1 MGIEVEARYLV
12 PDRVLFDKL
21 LRLESLGG
29 YTLTPQGT
37 LKIMDHYL
45 DTKGRALTHQG
56 WACRLRSQ
64 DGAWMV
70 TLKGPKE
77 VQGSIVSRSELEM
90 PLARRLDDIAR
101 WPHGELRE
109 RARELTSGLPLR
121 RLLTIRQIRHSYLVS
136 EGPRQVAE
144 LSLDVVYTSGKG
156 TRHRYY
162 MLECELLE
170 QGQVTDLERLNE
182 LFVKSCYL
190 IPEAR
195 SKLQRALE
203 LIELGSSADE
213 GLLHTGEPMTVET
226 LCERYDLNLPQ
237 AMHVAN
243 LADALYERLQP
254 LHQLAESRRPLL
266 HVAALLHNVG
276 ETTDRA
282 ERHIVSRDI
291 ILRQP
296 ITGLDEEAQAIVAAA
311 AYLHRKR
318 ITPKRIEQAF
328 PRPVSEEAHRDALV
342 IAALLRMAV
351 ALDDSGAQGTFI
363 QAIELV
369 DKRARI
375 AIAGPYA
382 AEDVEQ
388 ARARSDLWAD
398 LFGTLPEWHVLEI
411 PRVGDAAE
419 RPDIPPKE
427 RIGLLPGDTMSEVAG
442 KVLRFHFE
450 RMLRREAGTRLGKDP
465 EELHDMRVATR
476 RLRSAMGLFR
486 AYLGGRYLW
495 PCASG
500 LRELAHALGEVRD
513 MDVALE
519 RAQRYLATQPP
530 QPPIPPTRS
539 GVGAIG
545 GQRPIEPIGGQPP
558 SEGGSLEPLLEEWRS
573 RREEARQR
581 MLAHLDSQAYS
592 AFLGTFGDMLEDLG
606 SAPRGFSESY
616 LATQVA
622 PRTLYIRWQ
631 AVCAYGPI
639 LENAPIELLHAL
651 RIDGKHLRY
660 ALEFFREVL
669 PAKAALLIPEVVALQ
684 DHLGGLHDAAV
695 ALQML
700 DELLSARADADLR
713 GISAY
718 RQACHLE
725 LMHLLRT
732 FPAAWK
738 RFSESRPQRELGDIL
753 LGR

>member
-1 MGIEVEARYLV
+1 MSTEVEARYLV
-12 PDRVLFDKL
+12 PDRVVFEKL

-29 YTLTPQGT
+29 YTLTPQDT
-37 LKIMDHYL
+37 LQIVDHYL
-45 DTKGRALTHQG
+45 DTKGRALLHQG

-77 VQGSIVSRSELEM
+77 VQGAIVSRRELEM
-90 PLARRLDDIAR
+90 PLARRTEDMAH

-121 RLLTIRQIRHSYLVS
+121 RLLSIRQTRRTFLVS

-170 QGQVTDLERLNE
+170 GGQVADLEHLSE
-182 LFVKSCYL
+182 LFVTRCYL
-190 IPEAR
+190 IPETR

-203 LIELGSSADE
+203 LIELGSSADA
-213 GLLHTGEPMTVET
+213 GLLHTDEPMTVEA
-226 LCERYDLNLPQ
+226 LCERYDVNLPH
-237 AMHVAN
+237 AMHVAT

-254 LHQLAESRRPLL
+254 LHQLAEARRSLL
-266 HVAALLHNVG
+266 HVAALLHDVG
-276 ETTDRA
+276 ATTDRA

-296 ITGLDEEAQAIVAAA
+296 IAGLDREAQATVAAA

-328 PRPVSEEAHRDALV
+328 PQAVSEEAHRDALV

-351 ALDDSGAQGTFI
+351 ALDTSQTQTTLI

-375 AIAGPYA
+375 TATGPYA
-382 AEDVEQ
+382 GEDVEQ
-388 ARARSDLWAD
+388 ARKRSDFWAD
-398 LFGTLPEWHVLEI
+398 LFGTLPEWHVPGTSSVSGAE
-411 PRVGDAAE
+411 E
-419 RPDIPPKE
+419 RPDIPPKD
-427 RIGLLPGDTMSEVAG
+427 RIGLLPGDTMRQVAG

-450 RMLRREAGTRLGKDP
+450 RMLRQEAGTRQGKDP
-465 EELHDMRVATR
+465 EALHDMRVATR

-486 AYLGGRYLW
+486 AYLGADYLW
-495 PCASG
+495 PCISG
-500 LRELAHALGEVRD
+500 LRELGHALGEVRD

-519 RAQRYLATQPP
+519 RAQRHLAN
-530 QPPIPPTRS
+530 QPPIES
-539 GVGAIG
+539 FG
-545 GQRPIEPIGGQPP
+545 
-558 SEGGSLEPLLEEWRS
+558 GGSSGGGDGLEPLLEGWRN
-573 RREEARQR
+573 RREEARKQ
-581 MLAHLDSQAYS
+581 MLAHLDDPAYS
-592 AFLGTFGDMLEDLG
+592 GFLSAFGEMLKSLD
-606 SAPRGFSESY
+606 SAPRGFAESY

-622 PRTLYIRWQ
+622 PRMLYIRWQ
-631 AVCAYGPI
+631 AVRAYAPI

-651 RIDGKHLRY
+651 RIDCKHLRY

-669 PAKAALLIPEVVALQ
+669 PARAALVIPEVVTLQ
-684 DHLGGLHDAAV
+684 DHLGALHDEAV
-695 ALQML
+695 TLQML
-700 DELLSARADADLR
+700 DELLMARADSEMQ
-713 GISAY
+713 GVNAY

-725 LMHLLRT
+725 LLHLLRT
-732 FPAAWK
+732 FPAAWEC
-738 RFSESRPQRELGDIL
+738 FSQSRPQRELGDIL
-753 LGR
+753 LNR